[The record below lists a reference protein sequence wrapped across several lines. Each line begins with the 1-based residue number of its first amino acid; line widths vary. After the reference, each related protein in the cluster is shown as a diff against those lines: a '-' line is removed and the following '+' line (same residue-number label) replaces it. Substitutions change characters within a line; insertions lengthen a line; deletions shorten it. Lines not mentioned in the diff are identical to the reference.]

1 MHDLIA
7 SPFLNSFV
15 VLRPGRLEG
24 IKLPEHRFRELE
36 YARDSGATLPFWLA
50 AAARARWGIEPA
62 IRPASEAVLVR
73 DASMYGHSR
82 ASWEINLGCDLDCE
96 HCYLGKKRFSG
107 LDEKGKRRLLL
118 MLRDAGVLWL
128 QITGGEAL
136 IDPHFASSCRLA
148 HDLGMMIE
156 ILTNGTRL
164 SNPAAMESLTASRP
178 YRVTVSL
185 YGATAETYDSFTRRR
200 GAFKRVTLGLAAG
213 IEANL
218 PLRLALIV
226 TAQNAHEHDRMRSM
240 ADELGLPYKEYT
252 HMSPTIY
259 GGAESLSSQSPA
271 HLKPLERFAG
281 CNAGRTFLH
290 VDPHGKASICK
301 VGRDE
306 QIDLMDEGVR
316 GLARLGGIADR
327 LMLRTGGCSGCRLS
341 ENCSVCRP
349 LAKRYQEAK
358 APLNTYCQHG
368 QKGNTA

>member
-24 IKLPEHRFRELE
+24 IELPERRFRELE
-36 YARDSGATLPFWLA
+36 RARDAATNLPFWLV
-50 AAARARWGIEPA
+50 AAARARWGTELA
-62 IRPASEAVLVR
+62 LRSATEAVLVR
-73 DASMYGHSR
+73 DAPRYGHSR

-96 HCYLGKKRFSG
+96 HCYLGEKRFAG
-107 LDEKGKRRLLL
+107 LDEEGKRRLLL
-118 MLRDAGVLWL
+118 ILRDAGIVWL

-136 IDPHFASSCRLA
+136 IDPHFSASCRLA
-148 HDLGMMIE
+148 HELGMMIE
-156 ILTNGTRL
+156 VLTNGTRL
-164 SNPAAMESLTASRP
+164 PNPAVLEALAASRP

-185 YGATAETYDSFTRRR
+185 YGATVETYDSFTRRR
-200 GAFKRVTLGLAAG
+200 GTFKRVMRGLAAG
-213 IEANL
+213 IEAGL
-218 PLRLALIV
+218 PLQLALIV
-226 TAQNAHEHDRMRSM
+226 TAQNAHEHDRMRAM

-259 GGAESLSSQSPA
+259 GGAESLASQSPA
-271 HLKPLERFAG
+271 HLKPLGRFEG
-281 CNAGRTFLH
+281 CNAGHTFLH

-306 QIDLMDEGVR
+306 QIDLMAEGVQ

-327 LMLRTGGCSGCRLS
+327 LMLRTGGCSGCQLS
-341 ENCSVCRP
+341 GNCSVCRP

-368 QKGNTA
+368 QKGNAA